1 MTLATFI
8 QLILLLLVAN
18 GAPVLATFFFGRRG
32 ALPLDQGQLLRDGRP
47 LFGASKTWRGAAAA
61 VVATGMVAWLLG
73 YAPGFGLVF
82 GALAM
87 SGDLVSSFIKRRR
100 GLRPGARCP
109 VLDQVPEA
117 LLPAIYA
124 LFSLQIP
131 GWWAIILAISFMLAQ
146 MAISRPL
153 YRLRIR
159 KHPH

>member
-18 GAPVLATFFFGRRG
+18 GAPVLATFFFGRPE
-32 ALPLDQGQLLRDGRP
+32 A
-47 LFGASKTWRGAAAA
+47 
-61 VVATGMVAWLLG
+61 LLG

-131 GWWAIILAISFMLAQ
+131 GWGAIILAISFMLAQ